1 MSYTV
6 DHFYKKVLEGTDKMG
21 SDFFTLQYV
30 MNRLE
35 TATYDFIGGTV
46 KFIENTQEIRDDLLP
61 LYKSYKINVVITGD
75 SKKVALPTDYLHLM
89 SARVIDEN
97 VTVRETSIIRHGQDE
112 IYMTDPDTKPTAQY
126 PIISLAD
133 SYMDVLSPGMPL
145 WVEGFYLKKPTFGKY
160 SPQDDT
166 EQEIA
171 VNLPDH
177 STEKIIKILINDI
190 FQATGDARFQMQYQ
204 GRKVF
209 RNRKE

>member
-1 MSYTV
+1 MAYTV
-6 DHFYKKVLEGTDKMG
+6 AHFYKKVLEGTDKMG
-21 SDFFTLQYV
+21 SDFFPLQYV

-35 TATYDFIGGTV
+35 TATYDFIGATV

-61 LYKSYKINVVITGD
+61 LYKSYKLNVVLTGD

-97 VTVRETSIIRHGQDE
+97 VTVRETTILRHGQDE
-112 IYMTDPDTKPTAQY
+112 IYMMDPDTRPTSQY
-126 PIISLAD
+126 PILFLAD
-133 SYMDVLSPGMPL
+133 TYIDVKSPGMPL
-145 WVEGFYLKKPTFGKY
+145 YVEGYYIKKPTFGKY
-160 SPQDDT
+160 SELDDT
-166 EQEIA
+166 ETEIA
-171 VNLPDH
+171 VNLPDA

-190 FQATGDARFQMQYQ
+190 FQAIGDPRFQMQYQ